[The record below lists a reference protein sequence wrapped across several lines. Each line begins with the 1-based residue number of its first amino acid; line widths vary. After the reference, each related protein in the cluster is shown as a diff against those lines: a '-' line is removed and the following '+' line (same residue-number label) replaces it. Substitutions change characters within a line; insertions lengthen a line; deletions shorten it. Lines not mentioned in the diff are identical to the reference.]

1 LQLAARNF
9 DHTNDARGDLGDAN
23 AARIASGEVDLDGLG
38 THQST
43 CARADTLYGA
53 SCTPKAWVNLN
64 LFKLGL
70 MVLV

>member
-38 THQST
+38 AHR
-43 CARADTLYGA
+43 CI
-53 SCTPKAWVNLN
+53 
-64 LFKLGL
+64 
-70 MVLV
+70 